1 MRLNL
6 FYDNSKLI
14 KFLIKFKYKRMIY
27 FILRVFFKETYL
39 MWVLKV
45 NSHFQFRQLWTCV
58 WLVTHT
64 STGARVS
71 TKCVRNTSTWLSTNR
86 GGREKRSTNLAVRT
100 SSFNLDYP
108 SSLSTF
114 SFWWPPASSSIC
126 AGRRGWTKLRSF
138 GGGTFTKLS
147 SNYFSNVS
155 LIFNPFVIFNLYLTI
170 SLLTK
175 FYELN

>member
-1 MRLNL
+1 M
-6 FYDNSKLI
+6 S
-14 KFLIKFKYKRMIY
+14 
-27 FILRVFFKETYL
+27 
-39 MWVLKV
+39 VLKV

-114 SFWWPPASSSIC
+114 SFSWPPASSSIC
-126 AGRRGWTKLRSF
+126 AGRRGRTKLRSF

-155 LIFNPFVIFNLYLTI
+155 LIFNPFVIFN
-170 SLLTK
+170 
-175 FYELN
+175 FY